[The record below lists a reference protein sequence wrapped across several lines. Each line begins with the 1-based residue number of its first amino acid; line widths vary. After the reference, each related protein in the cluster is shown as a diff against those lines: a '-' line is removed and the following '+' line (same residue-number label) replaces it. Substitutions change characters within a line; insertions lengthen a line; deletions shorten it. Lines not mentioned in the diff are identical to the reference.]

1 MVARRHRPKMNVE
14 KMRTQNRHSPS
25 MGIMALLFVAW
36 FAPVTAQSNRPQ
48 SKILLS
54 EHPNQQLDSASRVRM
69 QSMALVFITE
79 ELNMDEKEAE
89 RFRITFNEIAPME
102 VEREMKQRRLR
113 MELKDA
119 SFETR
124 AEFNVALEALLA
136 VELEQTSQRATL
148 LRVLADEFDPDFAM
162 RCLEARMKFKRVMRE
177 RMEARTSKKRR
188 YPMGEIGEGSR
199 SN

>member
-25 MGIMALLFVAW
+25 MGIMALLFLAW
-36 FAPVTAQSNRPQ
+36 MAPVTAQSNRPQ

-113 MELKDA
+113 RELKDA

-136 VELEQTSQRATL
+136 VELEQTNQRATL
-148 LRVLADEFDPDFAM
+148 LRILADEFDPDFAM

>member
-1 MVARRHRPKMNVE
+1 
-14 KMRTQNRHSPS
+14 
-25 MGIMALLFVAW
+25 
-36 FAPVTAQSNRPQ
+36 
-48 SKILLS
+48 
-54 EHPNQQLDSASRVRM
+54 M

-177 RMEARTSKKRR
+177 RIEARTSKKRR
-188 YPMGEIGEGSR
+188 YPIGEIGEGSR